1 MIGLL
6 NLKINPMINDI
17 QSQAAKFKAMA
28 KELEADGDEKAFD
41 AKLKALA
48 KAQEKPAKGK

>member
-1 MIGLL
+1 MT
-6 NLKINPMINDI
+6 
-17 QSQAAKFKAMA
+17 QSEKFKAMA
-28 KELEADGDEKAFD
+28 KELEVSDDEKTFD